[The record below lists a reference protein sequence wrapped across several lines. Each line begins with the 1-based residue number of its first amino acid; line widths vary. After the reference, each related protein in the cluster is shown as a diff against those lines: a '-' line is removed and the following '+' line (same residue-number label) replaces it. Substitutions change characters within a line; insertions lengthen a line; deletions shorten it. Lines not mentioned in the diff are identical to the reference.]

1 VIDPQTKANLTTAIA
16 FQCRTQTESRVI
28 LDRGGAETLDRPGL
42 ALTFAGRQW
51 RRVQVLKF
59 DQAVIEELAG
69 HQESEAV
76 SVLSEVEAALVRY
89 AVEELGGAFKVDP
102 LYGAMKGDMSR
113 RQIVKLGRDWEQR
126 GWLTEPQRDD
136 NGHPIGRQVT
146 PELEELAGLT
156 PAHESPTPSGE
167 SGKTG
172 KAVQRAVE
180 SDRERQ
186 KAGKKA
192 VRGPT
197 EPTESEDGLSAALS
211 PSDHG
216 FCPILECRWNTDGRG
231 ACDYAQRGLRC
242 GDPQWRDEWQEK
254 MEEIN
259 GKD

>member
-1 VIDPQTKANLTTAIA
+1 
-16 FQCRTQTESRVI
+16 
-28 LDRGGAETLDRPGL
+28 
-42 ALTFAGRQW
+42 
-51 RRVQVLKF
+51 
-59 DQAVIEELAG
+59 
-69 HQESEAV
+69 
-76 SVLSEVEAALVRY
+76 VLSEVEAALVRY
-89 AVEELGGAFKVDP
+89 AIEELGGAFKVDP
-102 LYGAMKGDMSR
+102 LYGAMKSDMSR

-126 GWLTEPQRDD
+126 GWLTKPQRDD

-156 PAHESPTPSGE
+156 PAHKSPTPSGK
-167 SGKTG
+167 SGNTD

-254 MEEIN
+254 MEGIN
-259 GKD
+259 GND